1 MSDLKEWIIRHLK
14 NKDLVKKT
22 ILEITDDPD
31 NKWDALIK
39 RTNELQYLKI
49 TPTLSLPQAEGNII
63 LVTTNTPD
71 NLNTLIKD
79 WKLYAAKQH
88 LWIYFVNPQTQK
100 FWALN
105 PYTHDKISD
114 KESLALGL
122 RTMFESAQGK
132 DTSMVERSL
141 HSL

>member
-31 NKWDALIK
+31 NTWDALIK
-39 RTNELQYLKI
+39 RTSGMQYLKI
-49 TPTLSLPQAEGNII
+49 ATTLTLPQAEANII
-63 LVTTNTPD
+63 LVTTNTLE
-71 NLNTLIKD
+71 NLNSLIKD

-88 LWIYFVNPQTQK
+88 LWIYFVNPQTEK

-105 PYTHDKISD
+105 PYTHDRISD

-122 RTMFESAQGK
+122 KTMFDAAQGK
-132 DTSMVERSL
+132 DTSAVEQN
-141 HSL
+141 